1 MKKLFM
7 SLPETIVQVTII
19 SQCWQKGQIEG
30 QVKSGTYEWYFR
42 WYFLMGK
49 LSVNPTLG
57 RSLIQEPLSRF
68 LEKYDYQLEVGG
80 DYQFS
85 LRMKL

>member
-1 MKKLFM
+1 M

-30 QVKSGTYEWYFR
+30 QVKAGTYEWYFR
-42 WYFLMGK
+42 WYFLRGK